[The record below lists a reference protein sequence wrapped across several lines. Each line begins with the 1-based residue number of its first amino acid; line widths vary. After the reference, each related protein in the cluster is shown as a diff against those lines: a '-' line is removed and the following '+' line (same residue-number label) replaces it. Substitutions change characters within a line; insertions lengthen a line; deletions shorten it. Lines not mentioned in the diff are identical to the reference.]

1 VTGAATT
8 VITDPGLFLNAV
20 VAGLFLGGFYAAVAI
35 GLSIAFGQL
44 DIVNIAH
51 PAFIIIGSYFAYLF
65 GAQYSFDPVLTGVV
79 MTPVFFLLGIAVY
92 RVYYA
97 SFERTGQESLSGLAF
112 FFGLMFIIEVT
123 LIMIYGVDYRLVP
136 APYIGLNWKIG
147 LVDVPLRMAIPFV
160 VSMLMTIGLYYY
172 LSKTFVGRAILAV
185 SQDRQALQLMG
196 ADPVRIKQVAF
207 GLALATASIAGA
219 LLIIIGPVE
228 PSINREYIGR
238 AFAIVVLGGMG
249 SLTGT
254 VVAAFILGIAESFVQ
269 TFAGPSWAPA
279 VAFGILL
286 FTLAVRPAGIL
297 GRQS

>member
-1 VTGAATT
+1 MTGAATT

-20 VAGLFLGGFYAAVAI
+20 VAGLLLGGFYAAVAL
-35 GLSIAFGQL
+35 GLSVAFGQL

-51 PAFIIIGSYFAYLF
+51 PAFIIVGSYFAYLF
-65 GAQYSFDPVLTGVV
+65 GARYGFDPVITGILL
-79 MTPVFFLLGIAVY
+79 TPVFFVLGMAVY
-92 RVYYA
+92 SIYYA

-123 LIMIYGVDYRLVP
+123 LIMIYGVDYRLVS
-136 APYIGLNWKIG
+136 APYIGVNWKIG
-147 LVDVPLRMAIPFV
+147 VVDFPLRMAIPFV
-160 VSMLMTIGLYYY
+160 VSMLMTIGLYFY
-172 LSKTFVGRAILAV
+172 LSKTFIGRAILAV

-196 ADPVRIKQVAF
+196 ADPVKIKQVAF

-219 LLIIIGPVE
+219 LLIVIGPVE

-249 SLTGT
+249 SIAGT
-254 VVAAFILGIAESFVQ
+254 VLAAFILGIAESFVL
-269 TFAGPSWAPA
+269 TYASPSWAPA

-286 FTLAVRPAGIL
+286 FTLAVRPSGIL
-297 GRQS
+297 GRPS

>member
-1 VTGAATT
+1 

-20 VAGLFLGGFYAAVAI
+20 VAGLLLGGFYAAVAL
-35 GLSIAFGQL
+35 GLSITFGQL

-51 PAFIIIGSYFAYLF
+51 PAFVIIGSYFAFFF
-65 GAQYSFDPVLTGVV
+65 GAHYGIDPVVTGIM
-79 MTPVFFLLGIAVY
+79 MTPFFFLLGVAVY

-112 FFGLMFIIEVT
+112 FFGLMFIIEVV

-136 APYIGLNWKIG
+136 ASYIGANWKVG
-147 LVDVPLRMAIPFV
+147 LVDIPLRMAVPFV
-160 VSMLMTIGLYYY
+160 VSMLMTIGVY
-172 LSKTFVGRAILAV
+172 LFLSRTFIGRAILAV

-196 ADPVRIKQVAF
+196 ANPVRVKQVAF
-207 GLALATASIAGA
+207 GLALMTASVAGA

-238 AFAIVVLGGMG
+238 VFAIVVLGGMG
-249 SLTGT
+249 SITGT
-254 VVAAFILGIAESFVQ
+254 VLAAFILGIAESFVS

-286 FTLAVRPAGIL
+286 VTLAVRPAGIL
-297 GRQS
+297 GRAS

>member
-1 VTGAATT
+1 VAGAATT

-20 VAGLFLGGFYAAVAI
+20 VAGLLLGGFYTAVAL

-51 PAFIIIGSYFAYLF
+51 PAFIIIGSYFAYLL
-65 GAQYSFDPVLTGVV
+65 GALHGFDPILTGILF
-79 MTPVFFLLGIAVY
+79 TPLFFLLGVVVY

-112 FFGLMFIIEVT
+112 FFGLMFIIEIT
-123 LIMIYGVDYRLVP
+123 LILIYGVDYRLAP
-136 APYIGLNWKIG
+136 APYIGVNWRIG
-147 LVDVPLRMAIPFV
+147 LVDIPLRMAIPFV
-160 VSMLMTIGLYYY
+160 VSMAMTLFLYFY
-172 LSKTFVGRAILAV
+172 LSKTFIGRAILAV

-196 ADPVRIKQVAF
+196 ANPVRIKQVAF

-219 LLIIIGPVE
+219 LLIVIGPVE

-249 SLTGT
+249 SLPGT
-254 VVAAFILGIAESFVQ
+254 VIAAFILGIAESFVQ
-269 TFAGPSWAPA
+269 TFASPSWAPA
-279 VAFGILL
+279 VSFGILL
-286 FTLAVRPAGIL
+286 FTLAVRPSGIL
-297 GRQS
+297 GRHS

>member
-1 VTGAATT
+1 MGAATT

-20 VAGLFLGGFYAAVAI
+20 VAGLLLGGFYTAVAL

-65 GAQYSFDPVLTGVV
+65 GALYGFDPILTGIIL
-79 MTPVFFLLGIAVY
+79 TPLFFLLGIVVY
-92 RVYYA
+92 RIYYA

-112 FFGLMFIIEVT
+112 FFGLMFIIEIT
-123 LIMIYGVDYRLVP
+123 LILIYGVDYRLAP
-136 APYIGLNWKIG
+136 APYIGVNWRIG
-147 LVDVPLRMAIPFV
+147 LVDIPLRMAIPFA
-160 VSMLMTIGLYYY
+160 VSMLMTLFVYFY
-172 LSKTFVGRAILAV
+172 LSKTFIGRAILAV

-196 ADPVRIKQVAF
+196 ANPVRIKQVAF

-219 LLIIIGPVE
+219 LLIVIGPVE

-249 SLTGT
+249 SITGT
-254 VVAAFILGIAESFVQ
+254 VIAAFILGIAESFVL
-269 TFAGPSWAPA
+269 TYSSPSWAPA
-279 VAFGILL
+279 VAFGLLL
-286 FTLAVRPAGIL
+286 FTLAVRPSGIL